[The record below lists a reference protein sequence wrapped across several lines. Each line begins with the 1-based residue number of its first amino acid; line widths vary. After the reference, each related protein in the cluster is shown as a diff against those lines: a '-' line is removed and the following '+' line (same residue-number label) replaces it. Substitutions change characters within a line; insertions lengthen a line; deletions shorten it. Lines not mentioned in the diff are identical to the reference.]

1 MSYKG
6 KSIFD
11 ARYRQFIDGLI
22 AHRKS
27 TKTTQRELA
36 KKLGTSNCYVAR
48 IETRERR
55 IDIIESIDMM
65 RALNMSDEQIIN
77 ELKKLMK

>member
-1 MSYKG
+1 MSYKE

-11 ARYRQFIDGLI
+11 ARYRQFIDVLI
-22 AHRKS
+22 AYRK
-27 TKTTQRELA
+27 KAKITQRELA
-36 KKLGTSNCYVAR
+36 KKLGTDNCYVAR

-55 IDIIESIDMM
+55 IDIIETIDMM

-77 ELKKLMK
+77 EIKKLI